1 MTTLYAIM
9 TDLYKKS
16 RQANGK
22 TFRTCVGRNEP
33 DGGLGI
39 YVSVETDRLLT
50 LALVR
55 RRVYPGESEL
65 TTILRKFPVGANELS
80 GTRKEFVDDQNRH
93 WIKCQVS
100 LDRAIP
106 M

>member
-1 MTTLYAIM
+1 MATLYAIM
-9 TDLYKKS
+9 TDLYQKS
-16 RQANGK
+16 RAANGK
-22 TFRTCVGRNEP
+22 TFRTCVGRENP

-55 RRVYPGESEL
+55 KRVYPSEHEL
-65 TTILRKFPVGANELS
+65 ATVLRKFPVGANELS
-80 GTRKEFVDDQNRH
+80 GTRVEHVDEHNKH
-93 WIKCQVS
+93 WIKCKVS

-106 M
+106 G

>member
-1 MTTLYAIM
+1 MATLYAIM

-39 YVSVETDRLLT
+39 YVSVETERVLT

-55 RRVYPGESEL
+55 RRVFPSEHEL
-65 TTILRKFPVGANELS
+65 TTVLRKFPVGANEIG
-80 GTRKEFVDDQNRH
+80 GTRVEHVDDQNKH
-93 WIKCQVS
+93 WIKCKVS

-106 M
+106 V